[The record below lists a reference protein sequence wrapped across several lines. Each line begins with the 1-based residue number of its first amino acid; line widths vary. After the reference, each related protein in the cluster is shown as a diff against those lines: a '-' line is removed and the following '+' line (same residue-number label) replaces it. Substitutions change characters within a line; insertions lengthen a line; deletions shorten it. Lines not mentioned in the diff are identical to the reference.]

1 MKRMPAWLKGAILTL
16 LTASLLIPLLNRL
29 ALEPRGLVFRANV
42 NRCAIVFLT
51 LAILLLLL
59 WTGVLMWHRPAAPPH
74 RCAVVIS
81 IVLLCLLTGGIAHFA
96 IRLTIPFEHVIERNG
111 QQVVEESPPLDSG
124 SNYYA
129 CHGPFLRGTELLEG
143 SYYLHPY

>member
-16 LTASLLIPLLNRL
+16 LAVSILLPLLDWTV
-29 ALEPRGLVFRANV
+29 LESRGLTFRSSV
-42 NRCAIVFLT
+42 NRCCIIFLP
-51 LAILLLLL
+51 LAVIGLLL
-59 WTGVLMWHRPAAPPH
+59 WTGVLLWRNASGTPR

-96 IRLTIPFEHVIERNG
+96 IRLTIPYEHVIERNG

-124 SNYYA
+124 SNYYSY
-129 CHGPFLRGTELLEG
+129 HGPFLRGTELLEG